1 MAVYLSNVP
10 RYKEKFKNELKKK
23 TVLNENS
30 SKFNLLELG
39 STRSRTLNIIS
50 DAESGLSD
58 NQSVQSMSS
67 QKSYTKSSKKGK
79 RG

>member
-1 MAVYLSNVP
+1 MANYLSNVP
-10 RYKEKFKNELKKK
+10 KYKEKFKNDLKKK
-23 TVLNENS
+23 TVINAENS

-58 NQSVQSMSS
+58 N
-67 QKSYTKSSKKGK
+67 
-79 RG
+79 

>member
-58 NQSVQSMSS
+58 N
-67 QKSYTKSSKKGK
+67 
-79 RG
+79 